1 MKRALL
7 ILAALALVA
16 CVGFTQD
23 IIYKD
28 QATLLWD
35 AVTEDANGDPLLP
48 EDTVSYE
55 VYIYDSALTI
65 DDQNTANLIFIAEA
79 SVTEQLIVFPERKN
93 WYAGVRAKIVT
104 GEGITNFSN
113 IAWSYEEVPVTM
125 TAPFAYQPQGGV
137 VPADPQGLR
146 DSGT

>member
-16 CVGFTQD
+16 CVGWTQD

-28 QATLLWD
+28 QATLQWD
-35 AVTEDANGDPLLP
+35 AVTTDANGDPLLP
-48 EDTVSYE
+48 EDTVTYE

-65 DDQNTANLIFIAEA
+65 DDQNTANLIFIAETA
-79 SVTEQLIVFPERKN
+79 GTEQLIVFPERRN

-104 GEGITNFSN
+104 GEPVTQYSM
-113 IAWSYEEVPVTM
+113 IAWSYDSEAVADVP
-125 TAPFAYQPQGGV
+125 FGYQPLGGV
-137 VPADPQGLR
+137 VPAVPDNLR